1 MPVKNKAR
9 PTQSGFE
16 GEIVALTNEEAK
28 LISKAIQA
36 GTGTDDILTK
46 TEGDKYYSTKAEYD
60 KLVKEV
66 PTDIIY
72 KDGLT
77 LMHDSVEITK
87 QTDKVQF
94 KTINGTTL
102 IGKGNIVIPKG
113 DTGPQGPQGE
123 RGPQGPAGTP
133 GTTGKTIALFGD
145 KSILVPSTVTETN
158 YDIYCH
164 MIHIVGSPTVSDFD
178 IYFEFYSSKNLECN
192 SLQDLK
198 TVLGTTFTRSCNG
211 IAKTKQAYAI
221 TELKVLTMS
230 GEELLTGIT
239 IEDTV
244 KTI

>member
-36 GTGTDDILTK
+36 GT
-46 TEGDKYYSTKAEYD
+46 
-60 KLVKEV
+60 
-66 PTDIIY
+66 
-72 KDGLT
+72 
-77 LMHDSVEITK
+77 
-87 QTDKVQF
+87 
-94 KTINGTTL
+94 
-102 IGKGNIVIPKG
+102 
-113 DTGPQGPQGE
+113 
-123 RGPQGPAGTP
+123 

-230 GEELLTGIT
+230 GEELLTDVT